1 MHRNSIKQGKGY
13 PVLHACMILLL
24 FLPFIPLLVWSF
36 AQQWRYPDLVPTASQ
51 RAWHYVFSMHSQVS
65 DALLNSLGLAAVTS
79 LLSQVVAYPA
89 ARALG
94 LYVKKW
100 SKTIRIVLISPILI
114 PGISIAL
121 GVHSL
126 FLILGLSDQW
136 LGVVLSHLIPAIPYS
151 IYLLYGF
158 YARYDIAYE
167 KQVRLL
173 GANRLQTF
181 RLVELPLLRSALSL
195 SVLFSFLISWSQ
207 YLFTVF
213 IGGGTLITM
222 PMLLFSALSS
232 GDYSLMGAL
241 CTMFVLPVLIIVIF
255 SSLGMKKDP
264 YEGKA
269 ANRVD
274 QSA

>member
-1 MHRNSIKQGKGY
+1 MRRSGINHGKGY
-13 PVLHACMILLL
+13 VVLHAFLILLF

-36 AQQWRYPDLVPTASQ
+36 AQQWRFPELVPTASL
-51 RAWHYVFSMHSQVS
+51 RAWHYVFSTHSQVK
-65 DALLNSLGLAAVTS
+65 DAMLNSLGLGIATS

-100 SKTIRIVLISPILI
+100 NKTIRFVLIAPILI
-114 PGISIAL
+114 PGISIAI
-121 GVHSL
+121 GVHVL
-126 FLILGLSDQW
+126 FLRLGLSDQW
-136 LGVVLSHLIPAIPYS
+136 LGVLLSHLIPAIPYS

-158 YARYDIAYE
+158 YAGYDIGYE

-173 GANRLQTF
+173 GASRLQTF
-181 RLVELPLLRSALSL
+181 RLVELPLLRSVLSL
-195 SVLFSFLISWSQ
+195 SILFSFLISWSQ

-213 IGGGTLITM
+213 IGGGHLITL
-222 PMLLFSALSS
+222 PMLLFSTLSS

-241 CTMFVLPVLIIVIF
+241 CMMFVLPALIIVIF
-255 SSLGMKKDP
+255 SSIGVKKDL
-264 YEGKA
+264 YEGKE

-274 QSA
+274 PIV